1 MSVKKD
7 EQIEYWIQVIQE
19 QVEDSDDPRSS
30 RVKLDAARDLETQI
44 HERIDS
50 ENLDDEY
57 VRDVITRVN
66 NLIEILKK
74 RID

>member
-7 EQIEYWIQVIQE
+7 KQIEYWIQVIE
-19 QVEDSDDPRSS
+19 ELVEDINDRRSS

-44 HERIDS
+44 HERIDA
-50 ENLDDEY
+50 ENLDDDY